1 MWDNWNAQIEA
12 NQRALGINS
21 TGDKTSTDSGDR
33 VRAMR
38 EQAFLNI
45 GKNASE
51 TVKKA
56 WLDAADEIG
65 MDGQG
70 FSAAGTLDHIPQ
82 FMIQRFIR
90 QYNGYDPD
98 DVLGGSISSAL
109 QAAQDAIYSLEHP
122 LEPGTTRSSKVLAAR
137 EKERAFYERFIEKL
151 MGMSA

>member
-1 MWDNWNAQIEA
+1 
-12 NQRALGINS
+12 
-21 TGDKTSTDSGDR
+21 
-33 VRAMR
+33 MR
-38 EQAFLNI
+38 EQAFLGI

-51 TVKKA
+51 NVKKA

-70 FSAAGTLDHIPQ
+70 LSASGTLDHIPQ

-98 DVLGGSISSAL
+98 DVLGSTVSSAI
-109 QAAQDAIYSLEHP
+109 QAAQDAIYALDHP
-122 LEPGTTRSSKVLAAR
+122 LEPDTTRSSKVLAAR

-151 MGMSA
+151 MGMSAL